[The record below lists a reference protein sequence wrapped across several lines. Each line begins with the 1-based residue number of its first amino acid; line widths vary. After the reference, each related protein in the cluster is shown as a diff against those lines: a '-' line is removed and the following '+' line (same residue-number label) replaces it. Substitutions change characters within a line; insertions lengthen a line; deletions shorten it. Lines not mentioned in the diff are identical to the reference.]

1 MQRALEAKTSA
12 PAEPLDLKKTKH
24 ERMEKA
30 GLENKLMGLFERR
43 NLWTFKQLVEET
55 KQPAVWL
62 KEVVTE
68 LAVLNRRG
76 PNTGMWTL
84 KDMYKREGEGD
95 AR

>member
-1 MQRALEAKTSA
+1 
-12 PAEPLDLKKTKH
+12 
-24 ERMEKA
+24 
-30 GLENKLMGLFERR
+30 MGLFERR

-62 KEVVTE
+62 KEVLSE

-84 KDMYKREGEGD
+84 KDMYKRKGAAD
-95 AR
+95 AK